1 MARKF
6 GVINKM
12 SEKFE
17 DYSYIINGVGGIGKT
32 TLVYEIGKIIT
43 GSNEG
48 TFIITCGGE
57 NKPKHI
63 PGAFGD
69 VAPDF
74 KTFCAIVKELCDN
87 KAEYPDT
94 RFIAIDS
101 LDEYARLT
109 ENFVVAEWNA
119 QCDINE
125 RVKSI
130 SQAYKGYQKGESRA
144 CDLMIQQVIKLQE
157 AGYSILEIGH
167 TKTKMKEDVITK
179 VQFEQLT
186 CNLDNKYYNALKDK
200 VNLVAMCYWE
210 NVVENIEEKKNA
222 FTKKMDKVGE
232 LTDRK
237 RVMVFADDDN
247 AIDTKTHFEYITHKI
262 DLSAEGFIKAVEEAI
277 AAKIAA
283 TEDKPATKK
292 STSKKTTKKSPVVDE
307 EDDELM
313 EKLKSVVAQAEEDET
328 TVNEMD
334 GVNEDEIADDTAPF
348 DIDEY
353 EEEVVDENTVIT
365 LDDDRLNAIRAA
377 FKASDVGVKTE
388 VKKYLTSYG
397 NKLSAEMKICDVNA
411 IEKILGLTRRFNNE
425 TGI

>member
-6 GVINKM
+6 GKINKM

-43 GSNEG
+43 GSDEG

-57 NKPKHI
+57 NTPKHI

-87 KAEYPDT
+87 KAEYPNT
-94 RFIAIDS
+94 RFVAIDS
-101 LDEYARLT
+101 LDEYARIT
-109 ENFVVAEWNA
+109 ENFVVSEWNS

-125 RVKSI
+125 RAKSI
-130 SQAYKGYQKGESRA
+130 AQAYKGFQKGENRA
-144 CDLMIQQVIKLQE
+144 CDLMIQQVIKLQN

-167 TKTKMKEDVITK
+167 TKTKLKEDVITK

-210 NVVENIEEKKNA
+210 NTVENIEEKKNA

-232 LTDRK
+232 LADRK

-247 AIDTKTHFEYITHKI
+247 AIDTKTHFEYITSKI

-277 AAKIAA
+277 AIKLET
-283 TEDKPATKK
+283 TEDKVDKK
-292 STSKKTTKKSPVVDE
+292 STTKKKSTKKPEPVVFEPELEEDSEAIDEQIEKYDESTTDEDFDIFDE
-307 EDDELM
+307 EEID
-313 EKLKSVVAQAEEDET
+313 QEDT
-328 TVNEMD
+328 
-334 GVNEDEIADDTAPF
+334 I
-348 DIDEY
+348 I
-353 EEEVVDENTVIT
+353 I
-365 LDDDRLNAIRAA
+365 LDDDRMAAIRSA
-377 FKASDVGVKTE
+377 FKNSDATTKSIIRTILANYGGKLVSELKASDAIKIQETLGITD
-388 VKKYLTSYG
+388 
-397 NKLSAEMKICDVNA
+397 NKV
-411 IEKILGLTRRFNNE
+411 
-425 TGI
+425 

>member
-32 TLVYEIGKIIT
+32 TLVYEIGKIVT
-43 GSNEG
+43 GSDEG

-87 KAEYPDT
+87 KAEYPAT
-94 RFIAIDS
+94 KFVAIDS
-101 LDEYARLT
+101 LDEYARIC

-119 QCDINE
+119 TCDINE
-125 RVKSI
+125 RAKSI
-130 SQAYKGYQKGESRA
+130 AQAYKGYQKGENRA
-144 CDLMIQQVIKLQE
+144 CDLMIQQIIKLQN

-167 TKTKMKEDVITK
+167 TKTKMKEDILTK

-210 NVVENIEEKKNA
+210 NIVENIEEKKNA

-262 DLSAEGFIKAVEEAI
+262 DLSAQGFINAVEEAI
-277 AAKIAA
+277 AMKVGA
-283 TEDKPATKK
+283 TTEKTEP
-292 STSKKTTKKSPVVDE
+292 KKTTKKSTKKPPVKE
-307 EDDELM
+307 EDDELLEQLKAVV
-313 EKLKSVVAQAEEDET
+313 EKAEEKDE
-328 TVNEMD
+328 
-334 GVNEDEIADDTAPF
+334 APF
-348 DIDEY
+348 DIDEDDIFD
-353 EEEVVDENTVIT
+353 EDVETVDEDPMIT
-365 LDDDRLNAIRAA
+365 LSADRLGAIRNA
-377 FKASDVGVKTE
+377 FKSSTPEVKAKVKTH
-388 VKKYLTSYG
+388 LTAYG
-397 NKLSAEMKICDVNA
+397 NKLADTMAQSDVNA
-411 IEKILGLTRRFNNE
+411 IEDILGLSDE
-425 TGI
+425 V

>member
-32 TLVYEIGKIIT
+32 TLVYEIGKIVT
-43 GSNEG
+43 GSDEG

-87 KAEYPDT
+87 KAEYPST
-94 RFIAIDS
+94 KFIAIDS
-101 LDEYARLT
+101 LDEYARIC

-119 QCDINE
+119 TCDINE
-125 RVKSI
+125 RAKSI
-130 SQAYKGYQKGESRA
+130 AQAYKGYQKGENRA
-144 CDLMIQQVIKLQE
+144 CDLMIQQIIKLQN

-167 TKTKMKEDVITK
+167 TKTKLKEDILTK

-262 DLSAEGFIKAVEEAI
+262 DLTAQGFIDAVEEAI
-277 AAKIAA
+277 ALKVGKPETK
-283 TEDKPATKK
+283 TEP
-292 STSKKTTKKSPVVDE
+292 KKTTKKSTKKPPVKEEEHDQEDVELLAALKEAVESAEKNDDVD
-307 EDDELM
+307 D
-313 EKLKSVVAQAEEDET
+313 ST
-328 TVNEMD
+328 P
-334 GVNEDEIADDTAPF
+334 PF
-348 DIDEY
+348 DIDEGIDDIFD
-353 EEEVVDENTVIT
+353 EETEEIDEMIT
-365 LDDDRLNAIRAA
+365 LDAERLTAIRNA
-377 FKASDVGVKTE
+377 FKGADPSAKANVKTHLAEYGGKLTDTMKSSDV
-388 VKKYLTSYG
+388 S
-397 NKLSAEMKICDVNA
+397 A
-411 IEKILGLTRRFNNE
+411 IEEALGLSDE
-425 TGI
+425 V

>member
-1 MARKF
+1 MARKY

-32 TLVYEIGKIIT
+32 TLVYEIGKIVT
-43 GSNEG
+43 GSDEG

-94 RFIAIDS
+94 KFIAIDS
-101 LDEYARLT
+101 LDEYARIC

-119 QCDINE
+119 TCDVNE
-125 RVKSI
+125 RAKSI
-130 SQAYKGYQKGESRA
+130 AQAYKGYQKGENRA
-144 CDLMIQQVIKLQE
+144 CDLMIQQVIKLQN

-167 TKTKMKEDVITK
+167 TKTKLKEDVLTK

-200 VNLVAMCYWE
+200 VNLVAMCYYE

-262 DLSAEGFIKAVEEAI
+262 DLSAEGFIKAVEDAI
-277 AAKIAA
+277 AAKLGAS
-283 TEDKPATKK
+283 EDKP
-292 STSKKTTKKSPVVDE
+292 KKTTKKKAPKVEEPVVEEEEIVSEEVIDEAPFEIE
-307 EDDELM
+307 EDFAED
-313 EKLKSVVAQAEEDET
+313 VAEDSL
-328 TVNEMD
+328 
-334 GVNEDEIADDTAPF
+334 IS
-348 DIDEY
+348 
-353 EEEVVDENTVIT
+353 
-365 LDDDRLNAIRAA
+365 LDDARLKAIRNAYKAA
-377 FKASDVGVKTE
+377 DATDKEKVQT
-388 VKKYLTSYG
+388 YLANYG
-397 NKLSAEMKICDVNA
+397 GKLSAEMMASDVNA
-411 IEKILGLTRRFNNE
+411 IEKILKLNGD
-425 TGI
+425 I

>member
-1 MARKF
+1 MARKY
-6 GVINKM
+6 GKITKM

-32 TLVYEIGKIIT
+32 TLVYEIGKLIT

-87 KAEYPDT
+87 KAEYPNT
-94 RFIAIDS
+94 RFVAIDS
-101 LDEYARLT
+101 LDEYARIV
-109 ENFVVAEWNA
+109 ESAVVAEWNA
-119 QCDINE
+119 SCDIND
-125 RVKSI
+125 RAKSI
-130 SQAYKGYQKGESRA
+130 AQAYKGFQKGESRV
-144 CDLMIQQVIKLQE
+144 CDLMIQQIMKLQD

-167 TKTKMKEDVITK
+167 TKTKLKEDVLTK

-210 NVVENIEEKKNA
+210 NVVDNVTEKRNA

-247 AIDTKTHFEYITHKI
+247 AIDCKSHFEFITHKI
-262 DLSAEGFIKAVEEAI
+262 DLNAADFIHAVEDAI
-277 AAKIAA
+277 QMKLKA
-283 TEDKPATKK
+283 TENQVDSSENSIPDEAPSEPEVEEEIKMEEQTQ
-292 STSKKTTKKSPVVDE
+292 PVE
-307 EDDELM
+307 MELD
-313 EKLKSVVAQAEEDET
+313 LEDEPEIDLEALCKDIREKYSAASDDIKKQVRAVLEANNT
-328 TVNEMD
+328 KRLSANL
-334 GVNEDEIADDTAPF
+334 GEDVLREIAD
-348 DIDEY
+348 I
-353 EEEVVDENTVIT
+353 
-365 LDDDRLNAIRAA
+365 
-377 FKASDVGVKTE
+377 VG
-388 VKKYLTSYG
+388 L
-397 NKLSAEMKICDVNA
+397 
-411 IEKILGLTRRFNNE
+411 
-425 TGI
+425 

>member
-6 GVINKM
+6 GTINKM

-32 TLVYEIGKIIT
+32 TLVYEIGKIVT

-94 RFIAIDS
+94 KFVAIDS
-101 LDEYARLT
+101 LDEYARIT
-109 ENFVVAEWNA
+109 ENFVVSEYNA
-119 QCDINE
+119 SVDINE

-130 SQAYKGYQKGESRA
+130 SQAYKGFQKGESRA
-144 CDLMIQQVIKLQE
+144 CDLMIQQVIKLQN

-167 TKTKMKEDVITK
+167 TKTKLKEDVISK

-222 FTKKMDKVGE
+222 FTKKMDRVGE

-237 RVMVFADDDN
+237 RVMVFSDDDN
-247 AIDTKTHFEYITHKI
+247 AIDTKTHFEYITSKI
-262 DLSAEGFIKAVEEAI
+262 DLSADGFIKAVEEAI
-277 AAKIAA
+277 AMKLGT
-283 TEDKPATKK
+283 TEDKP
-292 STSKKTTKKSPVVDE
+292 KKTTKKKTTKVEEPVE
-307 EDDELM
+307 E
-313 EKLKSVVAQAEEDET
+313 
-328 TVNEMD
+328 
-334 GVNEDEIADDTAPF
+334 I
-348 DIDEY
+348 
-353 EEEVVDENTVIT
+353 EEVVEDTIDETPIDLEEGIEGDIFGDEDEAIAPVDKDT
-365 LDDDRLNAIRAA
+365 LAEIRAN
-377 FKASDVGVKTE
+377 FKTADADAKAKVKTILSNYGGKLATEMKPSDV
-388 VKKYLTSYG
+388 
-397 NKLSAEMKICDVNA
+397 AA
-411 IEKILGLTRRFNNE
+411 IQEILG
-425 TGI
+425 I

>member
-1 MARKF
+1 MARKY
-6 GVINKM
+6 GIINTM

-32 TLVYEIGKIIT
+32 TLVYEIGKIVT
-43 GSNEG
+43 GSDEG

-74 KTFCAIVKELCDN
+74 KTFKEIVKELCDN
-87 KAEYPDT
+87 KKEYPDT
-94 RFIAIDS
+94 KFIAIDS
-101 LDEYARLT
+101 LDEYARIC

-119 QCDINE
+119 SCDINE
-125 RVKSI
+125 RAKSI
-130 SQAYKGYQKGESRA
+130 AQAYKGYQKGENRA
-144 CDLMIQQVIKLQE
+144 CDLMIQQVVKLQD

-167 TKTKMKEDVITK
+167 TKTKLKEDVITK

-247 AIDTKTHFEYITHKI
+247 AIDTKTHFEHIAHKI
-262 DLSAEGFIKAVEEAI
+262 DLTAEGFIKAVEEAI
-277 AAKIAA
+277 AIKLS
-283 TEDKPATKK
+283 EGEEKK
-292 STSKKTTKKSPVVDE
+292 SAPKKKSEPKPTPVVE
-307 EDDELM
+307 EDDFSEISGDETLSDLD
-313 EKLKSVVAQAEEDET
+313 EDNDIFGDEPVAEEPKLIEL
-328 TVNEMD
+328 VKER
-334 GVNEDEIADDTAPF
+334 
-348 DIDEY
+348 
-353 EEEVVDENTVIT
+353 
-365 LDDDRLNAIRAA
+365 LDKIRAA
-377 FKASDVGVKTE
+377 FRTATPDVKKE
-388 VKKYLTSYG
+388 VKKYLANYD
-397 NKLSAEMKICDVNA
+397 NKLAETMAESDVKA
-411 IEKILGLTRRFNNE
+411 IEKALG
-425 TGI
+425 I

>member
-1 MARKF
+1 MTKETINMARKF
-6 GVINKM
+6 GKINKM

-43 GSNEG
+43 GSDEG

-87 KAEYPDT
+87 KAEYPNT
-94 RFIAIDS
+94 RFVAIDS
-101 LDEYARLT
+101 LDEYARIT
-109 ENFVVAEWNA
+109 ENAVIAEWNA

-125 RVKSI
+125 RAKSI
-130 SQAYKGYQKGESRA
+130 AQAYKGYQKGENRA
-144 CDLMIQQVIKLQE
+144 CDLMIQQVMKLQN

-167 TKTKMKEDVITK
+167 TKTKLKEDVITK

-210 NVVENIEEKKNA
+210 NIVENIEEKKNA

-247 AIDTKTHFEYITHKI
+247 AIDTKTHFEYITSKI

-277 AAKIAA
+277 AMKLNSINE
-283 TEDKPATKK
+283 TTTDKVSKNKSKK
-292 STSKKTTKKSPVVDE
+292 STKPAPTPISEPEEDSEVADEQIDEDFDLFDE
-307 EDDELM
+307 E
-313 EKLKSVVAQAEEDET
+313 ET
-328 TVNEMD
+328 LH
-334 GVNEDEIADDTAPF
+334 
-348 DIDEY
+348 
-353 EEEVVDENTVIT
+353 EEEAVVPVDKETLTEIRSNFKSADADTKSKVKTV
-365 LDDDRLNAIRAA
+365 LNNFNNYNGKLSSEMRP
-377 FKASDVGVKTE
+377 SDV
-388 VKKYLTSYG
+388 
-397 NKLSAEMKICDVNA
+397 
-411 IEKILGLTRRFNNE
+411 EKIKTILG
-425 TGI
+425 I

>member
-1 MARKF
+1 MARKY
-6 GVINKM
+6 GKITKM

-32 TLVYEIGKIIT
+32 TLVYEIGKLIT

-87 KAEYPDT
+87 KAEYPNT
-94 RFIAIDS
+94 RFVAIDS
-101 LDEYARLT
+101 LDEYARIV
-109 ENFVVAEWNA
+109 ESAVVAEWNA
-119 QCDINE
+119 SCDIND
-125 RVKSI
+125 RAKSI
-130 SQAYKGYQKGESRA
+130 AQAYKGFQKGESRA
-144 CDLMIQQVIKLQE
+144 CDLMIQQIMKLQD

-167 TKTKMKEDVITK
+167 TKTKLKEDVLTK

-210 NVVENIEEKKNA
+210 NVVDNVTEKRNV

-247 AIDTKTHFEYITHKI
+247 AIDCKSHFEFITHKI
-262 DLSAEGFIKAVEEAI
+262 DLNATDFIHAVEDAI
-277 AAKIAA
+277 QMKLKA
-283 TEDKPATKK
+283 TENQVDSSENSIPDEVPSEPEVEEEIKIEEQ
-292 STSKKTTKKSPVVDE
+292 SQPVE
-307 EDDELM
+307 MELD
-313 EKLKSVVAQAEEDET
+313 SEDEQEVDLEALCNDIREKYSAASDDIKKQVRAVLEANNT
-328 TVNEMD
+328 KRLSVNLGEN
-334 GVNEDEIADDTAPF
+334 VLRQIAD
-348 DIDEY
+348 I
-353 EEEVVDENTVIT
+353 
-365 LDDDRLNAIRAA
+365 
-377 FKASDVGVKTE
+377 VG
-388 VKKYLTSYG
+388 L
-397 NKLSAEMKICDVNA
+397 
-411 IEKILGLTRRFNNE
+411 
-425 TGI
+425 